1 VFNRKA
7 QLLLACHRQ
16 TFSGACEAKDRVCK
30 LMQKHGLP
38 VTAFCEENSF
48 GLRIEG
54 TDKFTAICLKIRH
67 DFYLEALAADVN
79 DSRRTWAI
87 KY

>member
-1 VFNRKA
+1 MFNCKA

-30 LMQKHGLP
+30 LMQEHGLP
-38 VTAFCEENSF
+38 VTAFRQENGF

-54 TDKFTAICLKIRH
+54 TDQFTAICFEVWH

-79 DSRRTWAI
+79 DSRRAWAI